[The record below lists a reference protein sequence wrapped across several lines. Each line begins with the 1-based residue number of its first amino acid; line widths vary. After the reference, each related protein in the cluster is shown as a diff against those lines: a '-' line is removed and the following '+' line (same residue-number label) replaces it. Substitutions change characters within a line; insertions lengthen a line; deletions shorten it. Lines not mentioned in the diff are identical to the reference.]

1 MFITSL
7 LLHESHTIV
16 RVTSRISS
24 KPVRLN
30 TSWWLSRLAKFLL
43 IESTFAIAAG
53 NFRCS
58 ASISSGCQRP
68 VSIWS
73 ASSCQARSYCK
84 MSDKKAF
91 QRLPQDVVPH
101 NYALRLTP
109 DLNAF
114 TFEGQ
119 ELISVKVNCA
129 ICGMSLQPVMSR
141 HR

>member
-7 LLHESHTIV
+7 LLPKSHTVV
-16 RVTSRISS
+16 RVTKRISS
-24 KPVRLN
+24 APVRLN
-30 TSWWLSRLAKFLL
+30 ANRLFCGIAKFVL
-43 IESTFAIAAG
+43 IESSLAIAAG
-53 NFRCS
+53 NFRCGA
-58 ASISSGCQRP
+58 ASIGCQRP
-68 VSIWS
+68 ASLWS
-73 ASSCQARSYCK
+73 SWSLQSHSYCD

-119 ELISVKVNCA
+119 ELISVKVNK
-129 ICGMSLQPVMSR
+129 L
-141 HR
+141 